1 MTYGSFV
8 VVVVITAVEITSVES
23 VLLYL
28 QGIGE
33 YLSASPGLCES

>member
-8 VVVVITAVEITSVES
+8 VVVVVVITAAEIPSVES

-33 YLSASPGLCES
+33 YLLVGPGL